1 MNVQNLSRTAVFA
14 ALTCL
19 AGMILRWVSPA
30 LVPFSILPVM
40 VLLAGIVLGAKY
52 GALAMIVYVT
62 LGLFGL
68 PVFSSPPFGGLAY
81 LAKPTF
87 GFILG
92 YIGAAYVA
100 GKIYRPHKFWTAIL
114 AVLSGLFMLYAVGLS
129 YLYVIMRWV
138 LLKPTSLSIVLAA
151 GFFPFILLDIIK
163 AGIAAWVGN
172 QVVRRRANLDKGE

>member
-1 MNVQNLSRTAVFA
+1 MNVQYLSRTAAIA

-40 VLLAGIVLGAKY
+40 VLLSGIILGAKY
-52 GALAMIVYVT
+52 GALAMTVYVV

-68 PVFSSPPFGGLAY
+68 PVFANPPFGGLAY
-81 LAKPTF
+81 LAKPSF

-92 YIGAAYVA
+92 YIGAAYVV
-100 GKIYRPHKFWTAIL
+100 GKIYRPQKFWTAVL
-114 AVLSGLFMLYAVGLS
+114 AVLMGLVVLYIVGLS
-129 YLYVIMRWV
+129 YLYAMMRWV
-138 LLKPTSLSIVLAA
+138 LHKPTSLSLVLAI
-151 GFFPFILLDIIK
+151 GFLPFIVSDLIK

-172 QVVRRRANLDKGE
+172 RVVRSRANLNKGD